1 MAGARSQWFQNG
13 LRMRFLLSEY
23 LGQWKVELRA
33 NIRAFSKGRATVITD
48 NGRDQAYLLYS
59 REMAAIHHPSLSAA
73 QWLHKVSAGGIW
85 SD

>member
-1 MAGARSQWFQNG
+1 MAGTRSQWFQNG

-48 NGRDQAYLLYS
+48 NGRDQAYLL
-59 REMAAIHHPSLSAA
+59 
-73 QWLHKVSAGGIW
+73 
-85 SD
+85 